1 MRTFATF
8 PAMRPLLACLLAP
21 LALLAAETVRP
32 PNVILLFVDDL
43 GYADIGPFGNKTL
56 RTPHLD
62 RFAREGMRF
71 TSFYATP
78 VCSMSR
84 ASLLTGCYSARVSMP
99 GVLFPPNRVGLH
111 PDEITLAEVAKSR
124 GYATMMIGKWH
135 VGHLPEFLPTRQ
147 GFDHYFGLPYSN
159 DMHQGRQG
167 FPPLPLYRD
176 AQVIETEPD
185 QSQLTK
191 RYTEEAVKFLR
202 AQRDQP
208 FFLYLPYTMIHA
220 PVAASA
226 DFKGKS
232 AQGVLGDSV
241 EELDWSVGQIM
252 ATLREL
258 GLDERTLVIF
268 TSDNGPAGRPAP
280 PFSGSKGTNLEGGVR
295 EPCLMRWP
303 GRIPAGTTCD
313 RIAGNIDVLP
323 TLAKVIGAEP
333 PKDRVLDGRDLSPL
347 LADPSAPPTRD
358 THLFVTAGQKLEA
371 IRQGKWKLFLM
382 EPAKRKEEPRAA
394 GALYDVSAD
403 PAELKDLAAKHPD
416 VVATLRQEAAMR
428 WAELESHRRPLGQGA
443 EAPKPPATSAKAAS
457 PARLADLKPGDRLKA
472 NLAPPVGGQAFTLS
486 CTVTTKQANTIL
498 VSHGGVIFGYAL
510 HVREGRLTFS
520 VRRAQ
525 GEDFEVALPAP
536 LGDGPHPVVASLG
549 KDGRLSLQADGQ
561 TAVTAPGG
569 GLLGKQPAED
579 FCVGHDAANPAARY
593 VSPAPFQGT
602 LSDLQVR

>member
-1 MRTFATF
+1 
-8 PAMRPLLACLLAP
+8 MRPLLALLLAVV
-21 LALLAAETVRP
+21 AAVAEPTRP
-32 PNVILLFVDDL
+32 PNVIVLFVDDM

-62 RFAREGMRF
+62 RFAAEGMRF

-84 ASLLTGCYSARVSMP
+84 TSLLTGCYSARVSMP
-99 GVLFPPNRVGLH
+99 GVLFPPNRIGLH
-111 PDEITLAEVAKSR
+111 PDEVTLAEVAKSR
-124 GYATMMIGKWH
+124 GFATMMIGKWH

-159 DMHQGRQG
+159 DMHKGRAG

-176 AQVIETEPD
+176 EQVIETEPD

-202 AQRDQP
+202 ARRDQP
-208 FFLYLPYTMIHA
+208 FFLYLPYTMIHT
-220 PVAASA
+220 PLGASA

-232 AQGVLGDSV
+232 AQGLIGDTI
-241 EELDWSVGQIM
+241 EEIDWSVGQIM
-252 ATLREL
+252 ATLKEL

-268 TSDNGPAGRPAP
+268 TSDNGPAGRTAP
-280 PFSGSKGTNLEGGVR
+280 PFSGNKGTNLEGGVR

-323 TLAKVIGAEP
+323 TLAKVIGAEA
-333 PKDRVLDGRDLSPL
+333 PKDRVIDGRDLSPL
-347 LADPSAPPTRD
+347 LADPSAPPVRD
-358 THLFVTAGQKLEA
+358 THLYVTAAQKLEA
-371 IRQGKWKLFLM
+371 IRQGKWKLFLL
-382 EPAKRKEEPRAA
+382 EPAKRKGETSRQT
-394 GALYDVSAD
+394 GALYDLSTD
-403 PAELKDLAAKHPD
+403 LAELTDVSAKHPE
-416 VVATLRQEAAMR
+416 VVATLRQEATTR
-428 WAELESHRRPLGQGA
+428 WTELEAHKRPIGKRDDGA
-443 EAPKPPATSAKAAS
+443 DAPAVEPKAAKATVV
-457 PARLADLKPGDRLKA
+457 LGNLKPGDRLKSEA
-472 NLAPPVGGQAFTLS
+472 APQVAGRAFTLS
-486 CTVTTKQANTIL
+486 GTVTTQQANTVL
-498 VSHGGVIFGYAL
+498 VSHGGTMLGYAL

-525 GEDFEVALPAP
+525 GEDFEVSLPAP

-593 VSPAPFQGT
+593 VAPAPFQGT
-602 LSDLQVR
+602 LSDLQIR

>member
-1 MRTFATF
+1 
-8 PAMRPLLACLLAP
+8 MRPLLAL
-21 LALLAAETVRP
+21 LLAAVAAVAEPTRP
-32 PNVILLFVDDL
+32 PNVIVLFVDDM

-62 RFAREGMRF
+62 RFAAEGMRF

-84 ASLLTGCYSARVSMP
+84 TSLLTGCYSARVSMP
-99 GVLFPPNRVGLH
+99 GVLFPPNRIGLH
-111 PDEITLAEVAKSR
+111 PDEVTLAEVAKSR
-124 GYATMMIGKWH
+124 GFATMMIGKWH

-159 DMHQGRQG
+159 DMHKGRAG

-176 AQVIETEPD
+176 ELVIETEPD

-202 AQRDQP
+202 ARRDQP
-208 FFLYLPYTMIHA
+208 FFLYLPYTMIHT
-220 PVAASA
+220 PLGASA

-232 AQGVLGDSV
+232 AQGLIGDTI
-241 EELDWSVGQIM
+241 EEIDWSVGQIM
-252 ATLREL
+252 ATLKEL

-268 TSDNGPAGRPAP
+268 TSDNGPAGRTAP
-280 PFSGSKGTNLEGGVR
+280 PFSGNKGTNLEGGVR

-323 TLAKVIGAEP
+323 TLAKVIGAEA
-333 PKDRVLDGRDLSPL
+333 PKDRVIDGRDLSPL
-347 LADPSAPPTRD
+347 LADPSAPPVRD
-358 THLFVTAGQKLEA
+358 THLYVTAAQKLEA
-371 IRQGKWKLFLM
+371 IRQGKWKLFLL
-382 EPAKRKEEPRAA
+382 EPAKRKGETSRQT
-394 GALYDVSAD
+394 GALYDLSTD
-403 PAELKDLAAKHPD
+403 LAELTDVSAKHPE
-416 VVATLRQEAAMR
+416 VVATLRQEATTR
-428 WAELESHRRPLGQGA
+428 WTELEAHKRPIGKRDDGA
-443 EAPKPPATSAKAAS
+443 DAPAVEPKAAKATVV
-457 PARLADLKPGDRLKA
+457 LGNLKPGDRLKSEA
-472 NLAPPVGGQAFTLS
+472 APQVAGRAFTLS
-486 CTVTTKQANTIL
+486 GTVTTQQANTVL
-498 VSHGGVIFGYAL
+498 VSHGGTMLGYAL

-525 GEDFEVALPAP
+525 GEDFEVSLPAP

-593 VSPAPFQGT
+593 VAPAPFQGT
-602 LSDLQVR
+602 LSDLQIR

>member
-1 MRTFATF
+1 MRS
-8 PAMRPLLACLLAP
+8 L
-21 LALLAAETVRP
+21 LALLLAAVAAVAEPTRP
-32 PNVILLFVDDL
+32 PNVIVLFVDDM

-62 RFAREGMRF
+62 RFAAEGMRF

-84 ASLLTGCYSARVSMP
+84 TSLLTGCYSARVSMP
-99 GVLFPPNRVGLH
+99 GVLFPPNRIGLH
-111 PDEITLAEVAKSR
+111 PDEVTLAEVAKSR
-124 GYATMMIGKWH
+124 GFATMMIGKWH

-159 DMHQGRQG
+159 DMHKGRAG

-176 AQVIETEPD
+176 EQVIETEPD

-202 AQRDQP
+202 ARRDQP
-208 FFLYLPYTMIHA
+208 FFLYLPYTMIHT
-220 PVAASA
+220 PLGASA

-232 AQGVLGDSV
+232 AQGLIGDTI
-241 EELDWSVGQIM
+241 EEIDWSVGQIM
-252 ATLREL
+252 ATLKEL

-268 TSDNGPAGRPAP
+268 TSDNGPDRRPAP
-280 PFSGSKGTNLEGGVR
+280 PFSGNKGTNLEGGVR

-323 TLAKVIGAEP
+323 TLAKVIGAEA
-333 PKDRVLDGRDLSPL
+333 PKDRVIDGRDLSPL
-347 LADPSAPPTRD
+347 LADPSAPPVRD
-358 THLFVTAGQKLEA
+358 THLYVTAAQKLEA
-371 IRQGKWKLFLM
+371 IRQGKWKLFLL
-382 EPAKRKEEPRAA
+382 EPAKRKGETSRQT
-394 GALYDVSAD
+394 GALYDLSTD
-403 PAELKDLAAKHPD
+403 LAELTDVSAKHPE
-416 VVATLRQEAAMR
+416 VVATLRQEATTR
-428 WAELESHRRPLGQGA
+428 WTELEAHKRPIGKRDDGA
-443 EAPKPPATSAKAAS
+443 DAPAVEPKAAKATVV
-457 PARLADLKPGDRLKA
+457 LGNLKPGDRLKSEA
-472 NLAPPVGGQAFTLS
+472 APQVAGRAFTLS
-486 CTVTTKQANTIL
+486 GTVTTQQANTVL
-498 VSHGGVIFGYAL
+498 VSHGGTMLGYAL

-525 GEDFEVALPAP
+525 GEDFEVSLPAP

-593 VSPAPFQGT
+593 VAPAPFQGT
-602 LSDLQVR
+602 LSDLQIR

>member
-1 MRTFATF
+1 
-8 PAMRPLLACLLAP
+8 
-21 LALLAAETVRP
+21 
-32 PNVILLFVDDL
+32 
-43 GYADIGPFGNKTL
+43 
-56 RTPHLD
+56 
-62 RFAREGMRF
+62 MRF

-84 ASLLTGCYSARVSMP
+84 TSLLTGCYSARVSMP
-99 GVLFPPNRVGLH
+99 GVLFPPNRIGLH
-111 PDEITLAEVAKSR
+111 PDEVTLAEVAKSR
-124 GYATMMIGKWH
+124 GFATMMIGKWH

-159 DMHQGRQG
+159 DMHKGRAG

-176 AQVIETEPD
+176 EQVIETEPD

-202 AQRDQP
+202 ARRDQP
-208 FFLYLPYTMIHA
+208 FFLYLPYTMIHT
-220 PVAASA
+220 PLGASA

-232 AQGVLGDSV
+232 AQGLIGDTI
-241 EELDWSVGQIM
+241 EEIDWSVGQIM
-252 ATLREL
+252 ATLKEL

-268 TSDNGPAGRPAP
+268 TSDNGPDRRPAP
-280 PFSGSKGTNLEGGVR
+280 PFSGNKGTNLEGGVR

-323 TLAKVIGAEP
+323 TLAKVIGAEA
-333 PKDRVLDGRDLSPL
+333 PKDRVIDGRDLSPL
-347 LADPSAPPTRD
+347 LADPSAPPVRD
-358 THLFVTAGQKLEA
+358 THLYVTAAQKLEA
-371 IRQGKWKLFLM
+371 IRQGKWKLFLL
-382 EPAKRKEEPRAA
+382 EPAKRKGETSRQT
-394 GALYDVSAD
+394 GALYDLSTD
-403 PAELKDLAAKHPD
+403 LAELTDVSAKHPE
-416 VVATLRQEAAMR
+416 VVATLRQEATTR
-428 WAELESHRRPLGQGA
+428 WTELEAHKRPIGKRDDGA
-443 EAPKPPATSAKAAS
+443 DAPAVEPKAAKATVV
-457 PARLADLKPGDRLKA
+457 LGNLKPGDRLKSEA
-472 NLAPPVGGQAFTLS
+472 APQVAGRAFTLS
-486 CTVTTKQANTIL
+486 GTVTTQQANTVL
-498 VSHGGVIFGYAL
+498 VSHGGTMLGYAL

-525 GEDFEVALPAP
+525 GEDFEVSLPAP

-593 VSPAPFQGT
+593 VAPAPFQGT
-602 LSDLQVR
+602 LSDLQIR

>member
-1 MRTFATF
+1 
-8 PAMRPLLACLLAP
+8 MRPLLAL
-21 LALLAAETVRP
+21 LLAAVAAVAEPTRP
-32 PNVILLFVDDL
+32 PNVIVLFVDDM

-62 RFAREGMRF
+62 RFAAEGMRF

-84 ASLLTGCYSARVSMP
+84 TSLLTGCYSARVSMP
-99 GVLFPPNRVGLH
+99 GVLFPPNRIGLH
-111 PDEITLAEVAKSR
+111 PDEVTLAEVAKSR
-124 GYATMMIGKWH
+124 GFATMMIGKWH

-159 DMHQGRQG
+159 DMHKGRAG

-176 AQVIETEPD
+176 EQVIETEPD

-202 AQRDQP
+202 ARRDQP
-208 FFLYLPYTMIHA
+208 FFLYLPYTMIHT
-220 PVAASA
+220 PLGASA

-232 AQGVLGDSV
+232 AQGLIGDTI
-241 EELDWSVGQIM
+241 EEIDWSVGQIM
-252 ATLREL
+252 ATLKEL

-268 TSDNGPAGRPAP
+268 TSDNGPAGRTAP
-280 PFSGSKGTNLEGGVR
+280 PFSGNKGTNLEGGVR

-323 TLAKVIGAEP
+323 TLAKVIGAEA
-333 PKDRVLDGRDLSPL
+333 PKDRVIDGRDLSPL
-347 LADPSAPPTRD
+347 LADPSAPPVRD
-358 THLFVTAGQKLEA
+358 THLYVTAAQKLEA
-371 IRQGKWKLFLM
+371 IRQGKWKLFLL
-382 EPAKRKEEPRAA
+382 EPAKRKGETSRQT
-394 GALYDVSAD
+394 GALYDLSTD
-403 PAELKDLAAKHPD
+403 LAELTDVSAKHPE
-416 VVATLRQEAAMR
+416 VVATLRQEATTR
-428 WAELESHRRPLGQGA
+428 WTELEAHKRPIGKRDDGA
-443 EAPKPPATSAKAAS
+443 DAPAVEPKAAKATVV
-457 PARLADLKPGDRLKA
+457 LGNLKPGDRLKSEA
-472 NLAPPVGGQAFTLS
+472 APQVAGRAFTLS
-486 CTVTTKQANTIL
+486 GTVTTQQANTVL
-498 VSHGGVIFGYAL
+498 VSHGGTMLGYAL

-525 GEDFEVALPAP
+525 GEDFEVSLPAP

-593 VSPAPFQGT
+593 VAPAPFQGT
-602 LSDLQVR
+602 LSDLQIR

>member
-1 MRTFATF
+1 MRS
-8 PAMRPLLACLLAP
+8 L
-21 LALLAAETVRP
+21 LALLLAAVAAVAEPTRP
-32 PNVILLFVDDL
+32 PNVIVLFVDDM

-62 RFAREGMRF
+62 RFAAEGMRF

-84 ASLLTGCYSARVSMP
+84 TSLLTGCYSARVSMP
-99 GVLFPPNRVGLH
+99 GVLFPPNRIGLH
-111 PDEITLAEVAKSR
+111 PDEVTLAEVAKSR
-124 GYATMMIGKWH
+124 GFATMMIGKWH

-159 DMHQGRQG
+159 DMHKGRAG

-176 AQVIETEPD
+176 EQVIETEPD

-202 AQRDQP
+202 ARRDQP
-208 FFLYLPYTMIHA
+208 FFLYLPYTMIHT
-220 PVAASA
+220 PLGASA

-232 AQGVLGDSV
+232 AQGLIGDTI
-241 EELDWSVGQIM
+241 EEIDWSVGQIM
-252 ATLREL
+252 ATLKEL

-268 TSDNGPAGRPAP
+268 TSDNGPAGRTAP
-280 PFSGSKGTNLEGGVR
+280 PFSGNKGTNLEGGVR

-323 TLAKVIGAEP
+323 TLAKVIGAEA
-333 PKDRVLDGRDLSPL
+333 PKDRVIDGRDLSPL
-347 LADPSAPPTRD
+347 LADPSAPPVRD
-358 THLFVTAGQKLEA
+358 THLYVTAAQKLEA
-371 IRQGKWKLFLM
+371 IRQGKWKLFLL
-382 EPAKRKEEPRAA
+382 EPAKRKGETSRQT
-394 GALYDVSAD
+394 GALYDLSTD
-403 PAELKDLAAKHPD
+403 LAELTDVSAKHPE
-416 VVATLRQEAAMR
+416 VVATLRQEATTR
-428 WAELESHRRPLGQGA
+428 WTELEAHKRPIGKRDDGA
-443 EAPKPPATSAKAAS
+443 DAPAVEPKAAKATVV
-457 PARLADLKPGDRLKA
+457 LGNLKPGDRLKSEA
-472 NLAPPVGGQAFTLS
+472 APQVAGRAFTLS
-486 CTVTTKQANTIL
+486 GTVTTQQANTVL
-498 VSHGGVIFGYAL
+498 VSHGGTMLGYAL

-525 GEDFEVALPAP
+525 GEDFEVSLPAP

-593 VSPAPFQGT
+593 VAPAPFQGT
-602 LSDLQVR
+602 LSDLQIR

>member
-1 MRTFATF
+1 
-8 PAMRPLLACLLAP
+8 MRPLSALLLACLLPFAAFAADAP
-21 LALLAAETVRP
+21 RP
-32 PNVILLFVDDL
+32 PNVVLLFVDDM
-43 GYADIGPFGNKTL
+43 GYADIGPFGNRTL

-84 ASLLTGCYSARVSMP
+84 ACLLTGCYSARVSMP
-99 GVLFPPNRVGLH
+99 GVLFPPNRIGLH
-111 PDEITLAEVAKSR
+111 PDEVTLAEVAKSR

-135 VGHLPEFLPTRQ
+135 LGHQPEFLPTRQ

-159 DMHQGRQG
+159 DMMKSRAG

-176 AQVIETEPD
+176 EQVIETEPD

-191 RYTEEAVKFLR
+191 RYTEEAVNFLR
-202 AQRDQP
+202 AQRDRP

-232 AQGVLGDSV
+232 AQGLLGDSV
-241 EELDWSVGQIM
+241 EEIDWSVGQIM

-268 TSDNGPAGRPAP
+268 TSDNGPAGRAAP
-280 PFSGSKGTNLEGGVR
+280 PFSGNKATNLEGGVR

-323 TLAKVIGAEP
+323 TLAKVIGAET
-333 PKDRVLDGRDLSPL
+333 PKNRVLDGRDLSPL
-347 LADPSAPPTRD
+347 LADPSGPPVRD
-358 THLFVTAGQKLEA
+358 THLYVTASQKLEA
-371 IRQGKWKLFLM
+371 IRQGKWKLFLL
-382 EPAKRKEEPRAA
+382 EPAKRKGEPTRAA
-394 GALYDVSAD
+394 GALYDLSAD
-403 PAELKDLAAKHPD
+403 PAELTDLAAKHPD
-416 VVATLRQEAAMR
+416 VVAALKQEATTR
-428 WAELESHRRPLGQGA
+428 WTELEAHKRPIGQHGEGQDAATAEPTPAKPAQLG
-443 EAPKPPATSAKAAS
+443 EL
-457 PARLADLKPGDRLKA
+457 RPGDQLKSK
-472 NLAPPVGGQAFTLS
+472 LAPAVAGRAFTVS
-486 CTVTTKQANTIL
+486 CTLATQQANTI
-498 VSHGGVIFGYAL
+498 VVAHGGTMLGYAL

-520 VRRAQ
+520 IRRAQ
-525 GEDFEVALPAP
+525 GEDHEVALPAP
-536 LGDGPHPVVASLG
+536 LGAGTHQIIAKLGP
-549 KDGRLSLQADGQ
+549 DGRLSLQADGQ
-561 TAVTAPGG
+561 PAVTTPGG
-569 GLLGKQPAED
+569 GLLAKQPAED

-602 LSDLQVR
+602 LTDLQVR

>member
-1 MRTFATF
+1 
-8 PAMRPLLACLLAP
+8 MRPLLAL
-21 LALLAAETVRP
+21 LLAAVAAVAEPTRP
-32 PNVILLFVDDL
+32 PNVIVLFVDDM

-62 RFAREGMRF
+62 RFAAEGMRF

-84 ASLLTGCYSARVSMP
+84 TSLLTGCYSARVSMP
-99 GVLFPPNRVGLH
+99 GVLFPPNRIGLH
-111 PDEITLAEVAKSR
+111 PDEVTLAEVAKSR

-159 DMHQGRQG
+159 DMHKGRPG

-176 AQVIETEPD
+176 EQVIETEPD

-202 AQRDQP
+202 ARRDQP

-226 DFKGKS
+226 NFKGKS
-232 AQGVLGDSV
+232 AEGLLGDSV
-241 EELDWSVGQIM
+241 EEIDWSVGQIM
-252 ATLREL
+252 ATLKEL

-268 TSDNGPAGRPAP
+268 TSDNGPDRRPAP
-280 PFSGSKGTNLEGGVR
+280 PFSGNKATNLEGGVR

-323 TLAKVIGAEP
+323 TLAKVIGAEA
-333 PKDRVLDGRDLSPL
+333 PKDRVIDGRDLSPL
-347 LADPSAPPTRD
+347 LADPSAPPVRD
-358 THLFVTAGQKLEA
+358 THLYVTAAQKLEA
-371 IRQGKWKLFLM
+371 IRQGKWKLFLL
-382 EPAKRKEEPRAA
+382 EPAKRKGETSRQT
-394 GALYDVSAD
+394 GALYDLSTD
-403 PAELKDLAAKHPD
+403 LAELTDVSAKHPE
-416 VVATLRQEAAMR
+416 VVATLRQEATTR
-428 WAELESHRRPLGQGA
+428 WTELEAHKRPIGKRDDGA
-443 EAPKPPATSAKAAS
+443 DAPAVEPKAAKATVV
-457 PARLADLKPGDRLKA
+457 LGNLKPGDRLKSEA
-472 NLAPPVGGQAFTLS
+472 APQVAGRAFTLS
-486 CTVTTKQANTIL
+486 GTVTTQQANTVL
-498 VSHGGVIFGYAL
+498 VSHGGTMLGYAL

-525 GEDFEVALPAP
+525 GEDFEVSLPAP

-593 VSPAPFQGT
+593 VAPAPFQGT
-602 LSDLQVR
+602 LSDLQIR

>member
-1 MRTFATF
+1 
-8 PAMRPLLACLLAP
+8 MRPLLAL
-21 LALLAAETVRP
+21 LLAAVAAVAEPTRP
-32 PNVILLFVDDL
+32 PNVIVLFVDDM

-62 RFAREGMRF
+62 RFAAEGMRF

-84 ASLLTGCYSARVSMP
+84 TSLLTGCYSARVSMP
-99 GVLFPPNRVGLH
+99 GVLFPPNRIGLH
-111 PDEITLAEVAKSR
+111 PDEVTLAEVAKSR

-159 DMHQGRQG
+159 DMHKGRPG

-176 AQVIETEPD
+176 EQVLETEPD

-202 AQRDQP
+202 ARRDQP

-226 DFKGKS
+226 NFKGKS
-232 AQGVLGDSV
+232 AEGLIGDTI
-241 EELDWSVGQIM
+241 EEIDWSVGQIM
-252 ATLREL
+252 AALKEL

-268 TSDNGPAGRPAP
+268 TSDNGPARRAAP
-280 PFSGSKGTNLEGGVR
+280 PFSGNKTTNLEGGVR

-323 TLAKVIGAEP
+323 TLAKVIGAEA
-333 PKDRVLDGRDLSPL
+333 PKDRVIDGRDLSPL
-347 LADPSAPPTRD
+347 LADPSAPPVRD
-358 THLFVTAGQKLEA
+358 THLYVTAAQKLEA
-371 IRQGKWKLFLM
+371 IRQGKWKLFLL
-382 EPAKRKEEPRAA
+382 EPAKRKGEPSRPA
-394 GALYDVSAD
+394 GALYDLSTD
-403 PAELKDLAAKHPD
+403 LAELTDVSAKHPE
-416 VVATLRQEAAMR
+416 VVAMLRQEATTR
-428 WAELESHRRPLGQGA
+428 WTELEAHKRPIGKRDDVPETPA
-443 EAPKPPATSAKAAS
+443 VEPKAAKATA
-457 PARLADLKPGDRLKA
+457 LGNLKPGDRLKSEA
-472 NLAPPVGGQAFTLS
+472 APQVAGRAFTLS
-486 CTVTTKQANTIL
+486 CTVATKQANTVL
-498 VSHGGVIFGYAL
+498 VSHGGTMLGYAL

-520 VRRAQ
+520 VRRVQ
-525 GEDFEVALPAP
+525 GEDHEVALPGP
-536 LGDGPHPVVASLG
+536 LAEGPHAVVAGLD
-549 KDGRLSLQADGQ
+549 KDGRLSLQVDGQ
-561 TAVTAPGG
+561 APVTTAGG
-569 GLLGKQPAED
+569 GLIGRQPAED

-602 LSDLQVR
+602 LTDLQVR

>member
-1 MRTFATF
+1 
-8 PAMRPLLACLLAP
+8 MRPLLAL
-21 LALLAAETVRP
+21 LLAAVAAVAEPTRP
-32 PNVILLFVDDL
+32 PNVIVLFVDDM

-62 RFAREGMRF
+62 RFAAEGMRF

-84 ASLLTGCYSARVSMP
+84 TSLLTGCYSARVSMP
-99 GVLFPPNRVGLH
+99 GVLFPPNRIGLH
-111 PDEITLAEVAKSR
+111 PDEVTLAEVAKSR

-159 DMHQGRQG
+159 DMHKGRQG

-176 AQVIETEPD
+176 EQVIETEPD

-202 AQRDQP
+202 ARRDQP

-226 DFKGKS
+226 NFKGKS
-232 AQGVLGDSV
+232 AEGLLGDSV
-241 EELDWSVGQIM
+241 EEIDWSVGQIM
-252 ATLREL
+252 ATLKEL

-268 TSDNGPAGRPAP
+268 TSDNGPDRRPAP
-280 PFSGSKGTNLEGGVR
+280 PFSGNKATNLEGGVR

-323 TLAKVIGAEP
+323 TLAKVIGAEA
-333 PKDRVLDGRDLSPL
+333 PKDRVIDGRDLSPL
-347 LADPSAPPTRD
+347 LADPSAPPVRD
-358 THLFVTAGQKLEA
+358 THLYVTAAQKLEA
-371 IRQGKWKLFLM
+371 IRQGKWKLFLL
-382 EPAKRKEEPRAA
+382 EPAKRKGETSRQT
-394 GALYDVSAD
+394 GALYDLSTD
-403 PAELKDLAAKHPD
+403 LAELTDVSAKHPE
-416 VVATLRQEAAMR
+416 VVATLRQEATTR
-428 WAELESHRRPLGQGA
+428 WTELEAHKRPIGKRDDGA
-443 EAPKPPATSAKAAS
+443 DAPAVEPKAAKATVV
-457 PARLADLKPGDRLKA
+457 LGNLKPGDRLKSEA
-472 NLAPPVGGQAFTLS
+472 APQVAGRAFTLS
-486 CTVTTKQANTIL
+486 GTVTTQQANTVL
-498 VSHGGVIFGYAL
+498 VSHGGTMLGYAL

-525 GEDFEVALPAP
+525 GEDFEVSLPAP

-593 VSPAPFQGT
+593 VAPAPFQGT
-602 LSDLQVR
+602 LSDLQIR

>member
-1 MRTFATF
+1 
-8 PAMRPLLACLLAP
+8 MRPLLALLVA
-21 LALLAAETVRP
+21 AFAVAAETARP
-32 PNVILLFVDDL
+32 PNVVILFVDDM

-62 RFAREGMRF
+62 RFAAEGMRF

-99 GVLFPPNRVGLH
+99 GVLFPPNRIGLH
-111 PDEITLAEVAKSR
+111 PDEVTLAEVAKSR

-159 DMHQGRQG
+159 DMQKSRAGY
-167 FPPLPLYRD
+167 PPLPLYRD
-176 AQVIETEPD
+176 EQVLETEPD

-202 AQRDQP
+202 ARRDEP

-232 AQGVLGDSV
+232 AQGLLGDSV
-241 EELDWSVGQIM
+241 EEIDWSVGQIM
-252 ATLREL
+252 ATLKEL

-268 TSDNGPAGRPAP
+268 TSDNGPAGRAAP
-280 PFSGSKGTNLEGGVR
+280 PFSGNKTTNLEGGVR

-303 GRIPAGTTCD
+303 GKIPAGTTCD

-323 TLAKVIGAEP
+323 TLAKVIGAEA
-333 PKDRVLDGRDLSPL
+333 PKDRVIDGRDLSPL
-347 LADPSAPPTRD
+347 LADPSAPAVRD
-358 THLFVTAGQKLEA
+358 THLYVTASQKLEA
-371 IRQGKWKLFLM
+371 IRQGKWKLFLL
-382 EPAKRKEEPRAA
+382 EPAKRKGEPSRPA
-394 GALYDVSAD
+394 GALYDLSTD
-403 PAELKDLAAKHPD
+403 LAELTDVSAKHPE
-416 VVATLRQEAAMR
+416 VVATLRQEATTR
-428 WAELESHRRPLGQGA
+428 WAELEAHKRPIGKRDDGTDAPAVEPKTTAPTALGN
-443 EAPKPPATSAKAAS
+443 
-457 PARLADLKPGDRLKA
+457 LKPGDRLKA
-472 NLAPPVGGQAFTLS
+472 SAAPSVAGRAFTVS
-486 CTVTTKQANTIL
+486 CTVATKQANTVL
-498 VSHGGVIFGYAL
+498 VSHGGTMLGYAL
-510 HVREGRLTFS
+510 HIREGRLTFS

-525 GEDFEVALPAP
+525 GEDHEVTLPGP
-536 LGDGPHPVVASLG
+536 LGDGPHQVVASLG
-549 KDGRLSLQADGQ
+549 KDGRLSLQVDGQ
-561 TAVTAPGG
+561 AAVTAPGG
-569 GLLGKQPAED
+569 GLIGRQPAED
-579 FCVGHDAANPAARY
+579 FCVGHDAANPSARY

-602 LSDLQVR
+602 LTDLQVR

>member
-1 MRTFATF
+1 
-8 PAMRPLLACLLAP
+8 MRPLLAL
-21 LALLAAETVRP
+21 LLAAVAAVAEPTRP
-32 PNVILLFVDDL
+32 PNVIVLFVDDM

-62 RFAREGMRF
+62 RFAAEGMRF

-99 GVLFPPNRVGLH
+99 GVLFPPNRIGLH
-111 PDEITLAEVAKSR
+111 PDEVTLADVAKSR
-124 GYATMMIGKWH
+124 GFATMMIGKWH

-159 DMHQGRQG
+159 DMHKGRAG

-176 AQVIETEPD
+176 EQVIETEPD

-202 AQRDQP
+202 ARRDQP
-208 FFLYLPYTMIHA
+208 FFLYLPYTMIHT
-220 PVAASA
+220 PLGASA

-232 AQGVLGDSV
+232 AQGLIGDTI
-241 EELDWSVGQIM
+241 EEIDWSVGQIM
-252 ATLREL
+252 ASLKEL

-268 TSDNGPAGRPAP
+268 TSDNGPAGRTAP
-280 PFSGSKGTNLEGGVR
+280 PFSGNKGTNLEGGVR

-303 GRIPAGTTCD
+303 GRIPAGTTCE

-323 TLAKVIGAEP
+323 TLAKVIGAEA
-333 PKDRVLDGRDLSPL
+333 PKDRVIDGRDLSPL
-347 LADPSAPPTRD
+347 LADPSAPPVRD
-358 THLFVTAGQKLEA
+358 THLYVTAAQKLEA
-371 IRQGKWKLFLM
+371 IRQGKWKLFLL
-382 EPAKRKEEPRAA
+382 EPAKRKGETSRQT
-394 GALYDVSAD
+394 GALYDLSTD
-403 PAELKDLAAKHPD
+403 LAELTDVSAKHPE
-416 VVATLRQEAAMR
+416 VVATLRQEATTR
-428 WAELESHRRPLGQGA
+428 WTELEAHKRPIGKRDDGA
-443 EAPKPPATSAKAAS
+443 DAPAVEPKAAKATA
-457 PARLADLKPGDRLKA
+457 LGNLKPGDRLKSEA
-472 NLAPPVGGQAFTLS
+472 APQVAGRAFTLS
-486 CTVTTKQANTIL
+486 GTVTTQQANTVL
-498 VSHGGVIFGYAL
+498 VSHGGTMLGYAL

-525 GEDFEVALPAP
+525 GEDFEVSLPAP

-593 VSPAPFQGT
+593 VAPAPFKGT
-602 LSDLQVR
+602 LSDLQIR

>member
-1 MRTFATF
+1 
-8 PAMRPLLACLLAP
+8 MRPLLAL
-21 LALLAAETVRP
+21 LLAAVAAVAEPTRP
-32 PNVILLFVDDL
+32 PNVIVLFVDDM

-62 RFAREGMRF
+62 RFAAEGMRF

-84 ASLLTGCYSARVSMP
+84 TSLLTGCYSARVSMP
-99 GVLFPPNRVGLH
+99 GVLFPPNRIGLH
-111 PDEITLAEVAKSR
+111 PDEVTLAEVAKSR
-124 GYATMMIGKWH
+124 GFATMMIGKWH

-159 DMHQGRQG
+159 DMHKGRAG

-176 AQVIETEPD
+176 EQVIETEPD

-202 AQRDQP
+202 ARRDQP
-208 FFLYLPYTMIHA
+208 FFLYLPYTMIHT
-220 PVAASA
+220 PLGASA

-232 AQGVLGDSV
+232 AQGLIGDTI
-241 EELDWSVGQIM
+241 EEIDWSVGQIM
-252 ATLREL
+252 ATLKEL

-268 TSDNGPAGRPAP
+268 TSDNGPAGRTAP
-280 PFSGSKGTNLEGGVR
+280 PFSGNKGTNLEGGVR

-323 TLAKVIGAEP
+323 TLAKVIGAEA
-333 PKDRVLDGRDLSPL
+333 PKDRVIDGRDLSPL
-347 LADPSAPPTRD
+347 LADPSAPPVRD
-358 THLFVTAGQKLEA
+358 THLYVTAAQKLEA
-371 IRQGKWKLFLM
+371 IRQGKWKLFLL
-382 EPAKRKEEPRAA
+382 EPAKRKGETSRQT
-394 GALYDVSAD
+394 GALYDLSTD
-403 PAELKDLAAKHPD
+403 LAELTDVSAKHPE
-416 VVATLRQEAAMR
+416 VVATLRQEATTR
-428 WAELESHRRPLGQGA
+428 WTELEAHKRPIGKRDDGA
-443 EAPKPPATSAKAAS
+443 DAPAVEPKAAKATVV
-457 PARLADLKPGDRLKA
+457 LGNLKPGDRLKSEA
-472 NLAPPVGGQAFTLS
+472 APQVAGRAFTLS
-486 CTVTTKQANTIL
+486 GMVTTQQANTVL
-498 VSHGGVIFGYAL
+498 VSHGGTMLGYAL

-525 GEDFEVALPAP
+525 GEDFEVSLPAP

-569 GLLGKQPAED
+569 GLIGRQPAED

-602 LSDLQVR
+602 LTDLQVR

>member
-1 MRTFATF
+1 
-8 PAMRPLLACLLAP
+8 MRPLLAL
-21 LALLAAETVRP
+21 LLAAVAAVAEPTRP
-32 PNVILLFVDDL
+32 PNVIVLFVDDM

-62 RFAREGMRF
+62 RFAAEGMRF

-84 ASLLTGCYSARVSMP
+84 TSLLTGCYSARVSMP
-99 GVLFPPNRVGLH
+99 GVLFPPNRIGLH
-111 PDEITLAEVAKSR
+111 PDEVTLAEVAKSR
-124 GYATMMIGKWH
+124 GFATMMIGKWH

-159 DMHQGRQG
+159 DMHKGRAG

-176 AQVIETEPD
+176 EQVIETEPD

-202 AQRDQP
+202 ARRDQP
-208 FFLYLPYTMIHA
+208 FFLYLPYTMIHT
-220 PVAASA
+220 PLGASA

-232 AQGVLGDSV
+232 AQGLIGDTI
-241 EELDWSVGQIM
+241 EEIDWSVGQIM
-252 ATLREL
+252 ATLKEL

-268 TSDNGPAGRPAP
+268 TSDNGPAGRTAP
-280 PFSGSKGTNLEGGVR
+280 PFSGNKGTNLEGGVR

-323 TLAKVIGAEP
+323 TLAKVIGAEA
-333 PKDRVLDGRDLSPL
+333 PKDRVIDGRDLSPL
-347 LADPSAPPTRD
+347 LADPSAPPVRD
-358 THLFVTAGQKLEA
+358 THLYVTAAQKLEA
-371 IRQGKWKLFLM
+371 IRQGKWKLFLL
-382 EPAKRKEEPRAA
+382 EPAKRKGETSRQT
-394 GALYDVSAD
+394 GALYDLSTD
-403 PAELKDLAAKHPD
+403 LAELTDVSAKHPE
-416 VVATLRQEAAMR
+416 VVATLRQEATTR
-428 WAELESHRRPLGQGA
+428 WTELEAHKRPIGKRDDGA
-443 EAPKPPATSAKAAS
+443 DAPAVEPKAAKATVV
-457 PARLADLKPGDRLKA
+457 LGNLKPGDRLKSEA
-472 NLAPPVGGQAFTLS
+472 APQVAGRAFTLS
-486 CTVTTKQANTIL
+486 GTVTTQLANTVL
-498 VSHGGVIFGYAL
+498 VSHGGTMLGYAL

-525 GEDFEVALPAP
+525 GEDFEVSLPAP

-593 VSPAPFQGT
+593 VAPAPFQGT
-602 LSDLQVR
+602 LSDLQIR

>member
-1 MRTFATF
+1 
-8 PAMRPLLACLLAP
+8 
-21 LALLAAETVRP
+21 V
-32 PNVILLFVDDL
+32 LFVDDM

-62 RFAREGMRF
+62 RFAAEGMRF

-84 ASLLTGCYSARVSMP
+84 TSLLTGCYSARVSMP
-99 GVLFPPNRVGLH
+99 GVLFPPNRIGLH
-111 PDEITLAEVAKSR
+111 PDEVTLAEVAKSR
-124 GYATMMIGKWH
+124 GFATMMIGKWH

-159 DMHQGRQG
+159 DMHKGRAG

-176 AQVIETEPD
+176 EQVIETEPD

-202 AQRDQP
+202 ARRDQP
-208 FFLYLPYTMIHA
+208 FFLYLPYTMIHT
-220 PVAASA
+220 PLGASA

-232 AQGVLGDSV
+232 AQGLIGDTI
-241 EELDWSVGQIM
+241 EEIDWSVGQIM
-252 ATLREL
+252 ATLKEL

-268 TSDNGPAGRPAP
+268 TSDNGPAGRTAP
-280 PFSGSKGTNLEGGVR
+280 PFSGNKGTNLEGGVR

-323 TLAKVIGAEP
+323 TLAKVIGAEA
-333 PKDRVLDGRDLSPL
+333 PKDRVIDGRDLSPL
-347 LADPSAPPTRD
+347 LADPSAPPVRD
-358 THLFVTAGQKLEA
+358 THLYVTAAQKLEA
-371 IRQGKWKLFLM
+371 IRQGKWKLFLL
-382 EPAKRKEEPRAA
+382 EPAKRKGETSRQT
-394 GALYDVSAD
+394 GALYDLSTD
-403 PAELKDLAAKHPD
+403 LAELTDVSAKHPE
-416 VVATLRQEAAMR
+416 VVATLRQEATTR
-428 WAELESHRRPLGQGA
+428 WTELEAHKRPIGKRDDGA
-443 EAPKPPATSAKAAS
+443 DAPAVEPKAAKATVV
-457 PARLADLKPGDRLKA
+457 LGNLKPGDRLKSEA
-472 NLAPPVGGQAFTLS
+472 APQVAGRAFTLS
-486 CTVTTKQANTIL
+486 GTVTTQQANTVL
-498 VSHGGVIFGYAL
+498 VSHGGTMLGYAL

-525 GEDFEVALPAP
+525 GEDFEVSLPAP

-593 VSPAPFQGT
+593 VAPAPFQGT
-602 LSDLQVR
+602 LSDLQIR

>member
-1 MRTFATF
+1 
-8 PAMRPLLACLLAP
+8 MRPLLAL
-21 LALLAAETVRP
+21 LLAAVAAVAEPTRP
-32 PNVILLFVDDL
+32 PNVIVLFVDDM

-62 RFAREGMRF
+62 RFAAEGMRF

-84 ASLLTGCYSARVSMP
+84 TSLLTGCYSARVSMP
-99 GVLFPPNRVGLH
+99 GVLFPPNRIGLH
-111 PDEITLAEVAKSR
+111 PDEVTLAEVAKSR
-124 GYATMMIGKWH
+124 GFATMMIGKWH

-159 DMHQGRQG
+159 DMHKGRAG

-176 AQVIETEPD
+176 EQVIETEPD

-202 AQRDQP
+202 ARRDQP
-208 FFLYLPYTMIHA
+208 FFLYLPYTMIHT
-220 PVAASA
+220 PLGASA

-232 AQGVLGDSV
+232 AQGLIGDTI
-241 EELDWSVGQIM
+241 EEIDWSVGQIM
-252 ATLREL
+252 ATLKEL

-268 TSDNGPAGRPAP
+268 TSDNGPDRRPAP
-280 PFSGSKGTNLEGGVR
+280 PFSGNKGTNLEGGVR

-323 TLAKVIGAEP
+323 TLAKVIGAEA
-333 PKDRVLDGRDLSPL
+333 PKDRVIDGRDLSPL
-347 LADPSAPPTRD
+347 LADPSAPPVRD
-358 THLFVTAGQKLEA
+358 THLYVTAAQKLEA
-371 IRQGKWKLFLM
+371 IRQGKWKLFLL
-382 EPAKRKEEPRAA
+382 EPAKRKGETSRQT
-394 GALYDVSAD
+394 GALYDLSTD
-403 PAELKDLAAKHPD
+403 LAELTDVSAKHPE
-416 VVATLRQEAAMR
+416 VVATLRQEATTR
-428 WAELESHRRPLGQGA
+428 WTELEAHKRPIGKRDDGA
-443 EAPKPPATSAKAAS
+443 DAPAVEPKAAKATVV
-457 PARLADLKPGDRLKA
+457 LGNLKPGDRLKSEA
-472 NLAPPVGGQAFTLS
+472 APQVAGRAFTLS
-486 CTVTTKQANTIL
+486 GTVTTQQANTVL
-498 VSHGGVIFGYAL
+498 VSHGGTMLGYAL

-525 GEDFEVALPAP
+525 GEDFEVSLPAP

-593 VSPAPFQGT
+593 VAPAPFQGT
-602 LSDLQVR
+602 LSDLQIR

>member
-1 MRTFATF
+1 
-8 PAMRPLLACLLAP
+8 MRPLLAL
-21 LALLAAETVRP
+21 LLAAVAAVAEPTRP
-32 PNVILLFVDDL
+32 PNVIVLFVDDM

-62 RFAREGMRF
+62 RFAAEGMRF

-84 ASLLTGCYSARVSMP
+84 TSLLTGCYSARVSMP
-99 GVLFPPNRVGLH
+99 GVLFPPNRIGLH
-111 PDEITLAEVAKSR
+111 PDEVTLAEVAKSR
-124 GYATMMIGKWH
+124 GFATMMIGKWH

-159 DMHQGRQG
+159 DMHKGRAG

-176 AQVIETEPD
+176 EQVIETEPD

-202 AQRDQP
+202 ARRDQP
-208 FFLYLPYTMIHA
+208 FFLYLPYTMIHT
-220 PVAASA
+220 PLGASA

-232 AQGVLGDSV
+232 AQGLIGDTI
-241 EELDWSVGQIM
+241 EEIDWSVGQIM
-252 ATLREL
+252 ATLKEL

-268 TSDNGPAGRPAP
+268 TSDNGPDRRPAP
-280 PFSGSKGTNLEGGVR
+280 PFSGNKGTNLEGGVR

-303 GRIPAGTTCD
+303 GRIPTGTTCD

-323 TLAKVIGAEP
+323 TLAKVIGAEA
-333 PKDRVLDGRDLSPL
+333 PKDRVIDGRDLSPL
-347 LADPSAPPTRD
+347 LADPSAPPVRD
-358 THLFVTAGQKLEA
+358 THLYVTAAQKLEA
-371 IRQGKWKLFLM
+371 IRQGKWKLFLL
-382 EPAKRKEEPRAA
+382 EPAKRKGETSRQT
-394 GALYDVSAD
+394 GALYDLSTD
-403 PAELKDLAAKHPD
+403 LAELTDVSAKHPE
-416 VVATLRQEAAMR
+416 VVATLRQEATTR
-428 WAELESHRRPLGQGA
+428 WTELEAHKRPIGKRDDGA
-443 EAPKPPATSAKAAS
+443 DAPAVEPKAAKATVV
-457 PARLADLKPGDRLKA
+457 LGNLKPGDRLKSEA
-472 NLAPPVGGQAFTLS
+472 APQVAGRAFTLS
-486 CTVTTKQANTIL
+486 GTVTTQQANTVL
-498 VSHGGVIFGYAL
+498 VSHGGTMLGYAL

-525 GEDFEVALPAP
+525 GEDFEVSLPAP

-593 VSPAPFQGT
+593 VAPAPFQGT
-602 LSDLQVR
+602 LSDLQIR